1 MTSKADDYEDDF
13 EEGKVSPDAE
23 DYYEDDFAEAGASG
37 GEGKARD
44 SMEDGGDY
52 DYIESEGGDGRDS
65 AGEQETA
72 TKSKVK
78 KKKKKKKIKGKTK
91 KKRVKKKKKKKVV
104 KRIADDYDDNGEG
117 DSYEDEERMYGRS
130 AGGEYPEFMDDE
142 SMYADDDAVVDR
154 YVATRR
160 ESARIMSKRFMERN
174 EVKARILRNRQK
186 THRRLLKSKQK
197 KEAQWRRKMERSP
210 FMVDLIAENERI
222 DEENKV
228 RIEEEN
234 RRERVLRKR
243 KEKIKNEI
251 VLKAL
256 SEVSDLDA
264 LRKEKR
270 LIADEEKRLKAL
282 LIMEKAAA
290 HTKADLMAAQRAER
304 QRKQVQ
310 AQYRRARLR
319 EETQRRRELETELLR
334 EKLNVPPKQ
343 AFNYFSRTLG

>member
-1 MTSKADDYEDDF
+1 MSDEDRYEEDFDDYETKRSTTDESKLQDQLDNLEISEGTQLQRKTAEQ
-13 EEGKVSPDAE
+13 EEE
-23 DYYEDDFAEAGASG
+23 DEE
-37 GEGKARD
+37 EEE
-44 SMEDGGDY
+44 EDGAPPP
-52 DYIESEGGDGRDS
+52 RRRR
-65 AGEQETA
+65 
-72 TKSKVK
+72 KKLKRRRK
-78 KKKKKKKIKGKTK
+78 KKKKKKPSS
-91 KKRVKKKKKKKVV
+91 RDSS
-104 KRIADDYDDNGEG
+104 RYDDEPEGFHDSQEYPEYMDGEG
-117 DSYEDEERMYGRS
+117 DQQGSEYGSEYGYGDEQEDTM
-130 AGGEYPEFMDDE
+130 
-142 SMYADDDAVVDR
+142 DR

-174 EVKARILRNRQK
+174 EVKAKIMRDREKVQK
-186 THRRLLKSKQK
+186 RLQRSKKK
-197 KEAQWRRKMERSP
+197 KEDQWRRKMERSP

-228 RIEEEN
+228 RTEEDT
-234 RRERVLRKR
+234 RRERMLHRR

-264 LRKEKR
+264 LRREKR

-282 LIMEKAAA
+282 LIMEKANA

-334 EKLNVPPKQ
+334 EKLAAPPDE
-343 AFNYFSRTLG
+343 AFTYFSRTLCSRNEE

>member
-1 MTSKADDYEDDF
+1 VTTMATKDDYADDSF
-13 EEGKVSPDAE
+13 EEGKGEE
-23 DYYEDDFAEAGASG
+23 DYVDSEDEFGGEEGGSG
-37 GEGKARD
+37 GEGKRG
-44 SMEDGGDY
+44 ETL
-52 DYIESEGGDGRDS
+52 DS
-65 AGEQETA
+65 AGSDGGSGETA
-72 TKSKVK
+72 QKKKTKIKRKKKRGK
-78 KKKKKKKIKGKTK
+78 KKKKKKKK
-91 KKRVKKKKKKKVV
+91 KKAVAREV
-104 KRIADDYDDNGEG
+104 DDYDDEYY
-117 DSYEDEERMYGRS
+117 DEEEERMYGSR
-130 AGGEYPEFMDDE
+130 GGDYPEFMDDE
-142 SMYADDDAVVDR
+142 SMFAEEDDAQVDR

-174 EVKARILRNRQK
+174 EVKARILRDRQK
-186 THRRLLKSKQK
+186 TKRRLLRSKQK

-228 RIEEEN
+228 RIEEET
-234 RRERVLRKR
+234 RRERTLRMR

-334 EKLNVPPKQ
+334 EKLNVKDEP
-343 AFNYFSRTLG
+343 AFSYPYHTFSGLENGVPGSLGV